1 MQRGE
6 LSEARICATGCCT
19 KPHIKQRGSDG
30 VTRQEL
36 FTWIRQ
42 QYGTEPEYPWHDW
55 NAVLRHNDNNK
66 WYGVVLEVSADKL
79 GLPEA
84 GIIDV
89 LNVKSDPLLIGSLR
103 GQDGYFP
110 AYHMNKEKWLS
121 IQLGKPEL
129 DDAIKDLLS
138 LSYELTAPKKRKP
151 KSSAKNPG
159 DSANGK
165 ENDRKGK
172 QWLLTYT
179 GSPKKM
185 NKHYRERFHVD
196 AVTAAK
202 DLQELGVNYTQEQLD
217 QIKQAEEQRLRQR
230 RMERE
235 AKERERLAEL
245 YEDCDGHFAFIA
257 GYTDGGAPY
266 GVMWEEVGIDPGLP
280 FEEKVK
286 LYHMQML
293 G

>member
-1 MQRGE
+1 M
-6 LSEARICATGCCT
+6 
-19 KPHIKQRGSDG
+19 
-30 VTRQEL
+30 TRQEL
-36 FTWIRQ
+36 FIWIRQ

-84 GIIDV
+84 GIVDV

-202 DLQELGVNYTQEQLD
+202 DLQELGSIIHRSSSGNNCADGICT
-217 QIKQAEEQRLRQR
+217 ICNKKEEPVKAPR
-230 RMERE
+230 RYVISKSCSYVPVH
-235 AKERERLAEL
+235 AD
-245 YEDCDGHFAFIA
+245 YSQ
-257 GYTDGGAPY
+257 
-266 GVMWEEVGIDPGLP
+266 V
-280 FEEKVK
+280 
-286 LYHMQML
+286 
-293 G
+293 

>member
-1 MQRGE
+1 MQCGE
-6 LSEARICATGCCT
+6 LSEAKLCATGCCK

-42 QYGTEPEYPWHDW
+42 QYGTEPEYHWHDW

-159 DSANGK
+159 DFANGK
-165 ENDRKGK
+165 E
-172 QWLLTYT
+172 
-179 GSPKKM
+179 
-185 NKHYRERFHVD
+185 
-196 AVTAAK
+196 
-202 DLQELGVNYTQEQLD
+202 
-217 QIKQAEEQRLRQR
+217 
-230 RMERE
+230 
-235 AKERERLAEL
+235 KE
-245 YEDCDGHFAFIA
+245 
-257 GYTDGGAPY
+257 TDEG
-266 GVMWEEVGIDPGLP
+266 
-280 FEEKVK
+280 
-286 LYHMQML
+286 
-293 G
+293 

>member
-1 MQRGE
+1 MQCGK
-6 LSEARICATGCCT
+6 LSEAKLCATGCCT
-19 KPHIKQRGSDG
+19 KSHIKWRGSDG

-89 LNVKSDPLLIGSLR
+89 LNAKSDPLLIGSLR

-151 KSSAKNPG
+151 KSSAKTPG
-159 DSANGK
+159 DFANGK
-165 ENDRKGK
+165 EKE
-172 QWLLTYT
+172 T
-179 GSPKKM
+179 G
-185 NKHYRERFHVD
+185 E
-196 AVTAAK
+196 
-202 DLQELGVNYTQEQLD
+202 G
-217 QIKQAEEQRLRQR
+217 
-230 RMERE
+230 
-235 AKERERLAEL
+235 
-245 YEDCDGHFAFIA
+245 
-257 GYTDGGAPY
+257 
-266 GVMWEEVGIDPGLP
+266 
-280 FEEKVK
+280 
-286 LYHMQML
+286 
-293 G
+293 

>member
-6 LSEARICATGCCT
+6 VSEVKLCATGCCT
-19 KPHIKQRGSDG
+19 NPHIKQRGSDG

-138 LSYELTAPKKRKP
+138 LSHELTAPKKRNP

-165 ENDRKGK
+165 E
-172 QWLLTYT
+172 
-179 GSPKKM
+179 
-185 NKHYRERFHVD
+185 
-196 AVTAAK
+196 
-202 DLQELGVNYTQEQLD
+202 
-217 QIKQAEEQRLRQR
+217 
-230 RMERE
+230 
-235 AKERERLAEL
+235 KE
-245 YEDCDGHFAFIA
+245 
-257 GYTDGGAPY
+257 
-266 GVMWEEVGIDPGLP
+266 IDEG
-280 FEEKVK
+280 
-286 LYHMQML
+286 
-293 G
+293 